1 MSIILS
7 SNMSVPT
14 HVTSLNQSPIITA
27 DSGYKT
33 VSQRY
38 QVVPTAPLA
47 EKFKSMGFVV
57 DSFSRRGCRSEE
69 KRPFVKHQ
77 VRLSHPELLR
87 NTVHRDI
94 RLQLIIT
101 NSFDGSAA
109 FRMGLGFFRLV
120 CANGMMVGETYETFR
135 HRHVGNIIE
144 EVDESVER
152 IVAQT
157 NRLMEDLDKMKSKV
171 LTSQQVIDFYNQ
183 AIKIKNPD
191 IDSALFMPRRQED
204 TAKDLFTVLNV
215 VQEGI
220 IRGNTQAVLPTG
232 ERFTMR
238 TMRNL
243 SEIERVNRELF
254 DLALQFANA
263 S

>member
-1 MSIILS
+1 MNIITTNS
-7 SNMSVPT
+7 GSNLV
-14 HVTSLNQSPIITA
+14 TA

-47 EKFKSMGFVV
+47 EKFKSMGFLV
-57 DSFSRRGCRSEE
+57 DSFTRKNCRSEE

-77 VRLSHPELLR
+77 VRLSHPELLK
-87 NTVHRDI
+87 NTTHRDI
-94 RLQLIIT
+94 KLQLVIT
-101 NSFDGSAA
+101 NSFDGTAA
-109 FRMGLGFFRLV
+109 FRMGLGFFRFV
-120 CANGMMVGETYETFR
+120 CSNGMMVGESYETFK
-135 HRHVGNIIE
+135 HRHIGNIIE

-157 NRLMEDLDKMKSKV
+157 NKLMEDLDRMKSKI
-171 LTSQQVIDFYNQ
+171 LTPSQIVEFYNQ
-183 AIKIKNPD
+183 AIKIKDPE
-191 IDSALFMPRRQED
+191 IQSALFIPRRTED
-204 TAKDLFTVLNV
+204 NANDLFTVLNV

-220 IRGNTQAVLPTG
+220 IRGNTTAVSSNG

-243 SEIERVNRELF
+243 SEMERINKQLF

-263 S
+263 A